1 MLLYKLTDK
10 NCCTYNGT
18 SWGVNVTHEGTSEGE
33 LCGPGW
39 IHAYTDPRLAVLFN
53 PIHAAFSK
61 PRLWEAKGK
70 VGKEDRGLKVGCKKL
85 TTLKEIPLPEITNS
99 QRVLFAILCA
109 LEVCL
114 DGAFIK
120 WANDWLSG
128 VDRSAYAAANAA
140 NAAAYAAYAAADAAN
155 AVANAAANAA
165 KAANAA
171 DAVADAVANA
181 AAYAAA
187 YAAKAAN
194 AADAGI
200 NFIEILEKA
209 ISYETRVEEVD
220 MTEALSK

>member
-1 MLLYKLTDK
+1 MKLYKLTDE
-10 NCCTYNGT
+10 NGQTYNNT
-18 SWGVNVTHEGTSEGE
+18 QWGVNITHEGTGVGE

-114 DGAFIK
+114 DGAFIR

-128 VDRSAYAAANAA
+128 VDRSANAASNAAAAAN
-140 NAAAYAAYAAADAAN
+140 
-155 AVANAAANAA
+155 
-165 KAANAA
+165 
-171 DAVADAVANA
+171 
-181 AAYAAA
+181 
-187 YAAKAAN
+187 
-194 AADAGI
+194 AGI

-209 ISYETRVEEVD
+209 
-220 MTEALSK
+220 MKL